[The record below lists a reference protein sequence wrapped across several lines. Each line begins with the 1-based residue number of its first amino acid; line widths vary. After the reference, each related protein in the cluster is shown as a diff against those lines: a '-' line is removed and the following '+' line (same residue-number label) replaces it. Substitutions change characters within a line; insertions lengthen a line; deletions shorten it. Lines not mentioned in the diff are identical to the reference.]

1 MRIKINENAL
11 CLRIKIKDEYKNG
24 VVINDVLTQ
33 LSHLPESTM
42 FSIYESNKNYRH
54 IFEVYT
60 EEQMI
65 QKTLD
70 KDVDSKT
77 KNKRSI
83 PKKL

>member
-1 MRIKINENAL
+1 MMRI
-11 CLRIKIKDEYKNG
+11 RIRDEYKNG

-54 IFEVYT
+54 IFEIYSEDMT
-60 EEQMI
+60 I

-70 KDVDSKT
+70 KDVNTKT

>member
-1 MRIKINENAL
+1 MRI
-11 CLRIKIKDEYKNG
+11 RIRDEYKNG

-54 IFEVYT
+54 IFEIYSEDMT
-60 EEQMI
+60 I

-70 KDVDSKT
+70 KDVNTKT